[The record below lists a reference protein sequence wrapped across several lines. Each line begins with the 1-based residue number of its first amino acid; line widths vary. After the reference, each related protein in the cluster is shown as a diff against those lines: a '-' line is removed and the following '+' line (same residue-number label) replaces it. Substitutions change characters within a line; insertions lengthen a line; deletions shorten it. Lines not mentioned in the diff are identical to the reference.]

1 MEHFCHRILHLLKLC
16 PLSKKN
22 YKRKISES
30 RCSYSPIH
38 YNQLVTICTENF
50 ICDEFTFT
58 ARILRYSRMQLLSGG
73 NYDIDIDD
81 FKSNTRYTGGYCEG
95 SRTIKIFWE
104 VLEPYWWLLHTC
116 THIAIPFPIHDLCIP
131 NSFIISIYF
140 HMLDIYD

>member
-1 MEHFCHRILHLLKLC
+1 VL
-16 PLSKKN
+16 

-30 RCSYSPIH
+30 SCSCSLIH

-116 THIAIPFPIHDLCIP
+116 THIAIPFPIHHLCIP
-131 NSFIISIYF
+131 NYLNCCNIVCASLVICKPLRPQFCC
-140 HMLDIYD
+140 HMTHI